1 MAQLPLINAQTGT
14 TYTLVLSDAGKMVTL
29 SNAAA
34 IAVTIP
40 LESSVAFAIGTSVDM
55 LQLGAGQV
63 TVAGAGGVT
72 VNATPGLKTMA
83 QYSALTALKIA
94 ANSWILSGDLQP
106 TIPAFGAY
114 QSTLQS
120 LSAATYTKLQFQT
133 EEFDTDNCFDNATNY
148 RFTPTVAGYYQFNA
162 AMALAG
168 ASSEGYIQLRKNG
181 SNFKAG
187 NDIGGSDYSVTVSSI
202 IYLNG
207 STDYVE
213 VWGYSGT
220 ALNTS
225 ASQPGTYFNGC
236 FLRAT

>member
-72 VNATPGLKTMA
+72 VNATPGLKTRA

-94 ANSWILSGDLQP
+94 SDSWVVVGDL
-106 TIPAFGAY
+106 
-114 QSTLQS
+114 
-120 LSAATYTKLQFQT
+120 SA
-133 EEFDTDNCFDNATNY
+133 
-148 RFTPTVAGYYQFNA
+148 
-162 AMALAG
+162 
-168 ASSEGYIQLRKNG
+168 
-181 SNFKAG
+181 
-187 NDIGGSDYSVTVSSI
+187 
-202 IYLNG
+202 
-207 STDYVE
+207 
-213 VWGYSGT
+213 
-220 ALNTS
+220 
-225 ASQPGTYFNGC
+225 
-236 FLRAT
+236 